1 MTRQRLR
8 AHDSPLRFLGRVV
21 LVLALLAPLWYGA
34 MLVALALKVSPDAI
48 DTISGYR
55 TAFDFL
61 ADLEP
66 DDVDGTMRLIA
77 ALSGVAALL
86 VFGYLAWKEIPRP
99 YLSRSDA
106 ALRTDGRGAL
116 VVEPRAIE
124 RAAEVAASAHPWVSE
139 ARARYG
145 DDEVTLDV
153 RLDRTGD
160 VAAELRAVQRRT
172 RESLN
177 RHGLPAMPVNVE
189 LAGFERKRRRELA

>member
-21 LVLALLAPLWYGA
+21 LVLALLATLWYGA
-34 MLVALALKVSPDAI
+34 MLVALALKISPDAI

-61 ADLEP
+61 ADLDP

-116 VVEPRAIE
+116 AVEPRAIE
-124 RAAEVAASAHPWVSE
+124 RAAEAAAGSHPWVSD

-145 DDEVTLDV
+145 DDEVTV
-153 RLDRTGD
+153 EVSLDRTGD
-160 VAAELRAVQRRT
+160 VAAELRAVQRQT
-172 RESLN
+172 RESLS
-177 RHGLPAMPVNVE
+177 RHGFPAMPVNVE
-189 LAGFERKRRRELA
+189 LAGFETKPRRELA